1 MTSVAFT
8 HSRHNF
14 NFWAHCKDP
23 ELARACFSADRVL
36 SNGDSVIRCCCD
48 HHTMTTSPPTDKQQ
62 TDHIIGECLMK
73 AAHVVLGSR
82 SEPDKQSVQQPGR
95 KTWFNLNVDE
105 VAAASQVFD
114 NWRKDTSTPAYIE
127 VYLRPWGSS
136 GEQTSLQPSTSGQQ
150 DICVQTN
157 AFPSATLLERWMFHF
172 EACPPDGNLQ
182 RRRAQLARLDPPAVY
197 KRAVVMLRS
206 LTSYVRLLPGYR
218 MYKACKRSSSN
229 PACLGFCLLKGHQ
242 SNMGPAKATH
252 LRHFSFTPLETPYG
266 QFKLEVDYAPAAAV
280 NFLEQSTSP
289 QHQAE
294 IISDYVRG
302 AQPADKQRQAHNALR
317 GELTASL
324 QGSWRQ
330 PSLATPAAADRTE
343 ESQRSSLGLRRHSWS
358 REVVRISPPSPSAAT
373 PFATGGRPPL
383 ASAGNHEAGLMP
395 SPSLPVPS
403 LQKGQAPLAAQQRMQ
418 RTISTPAQPQALPS
432 WRPDLP
438 ELSPQDIATPSSP
451 PANTHLMQGGS
462 PRQPQGIDQQPLPC
476 SSPPMHGIPA
486 RQPCYRSTG
495 TDPVCI
501 PNTKPRV
508 FSSNDLT
515 SLGPSAWSE
524 AGSGARA
531 GPLETVMVRQYGFPS
546 CQGSAPSSAPASTGF
561 VPPAGNRQVGLLRA
575 VAAKPPMSNSPSSGG
590 GLLPPTPPN
599 PPYQPATGS
608 SDAGSSSN
616 STTFAY
622 LPSGSPQLPFA
633 FTPSPHSLPTL
644 AGQGSM
650 RSSYMSP
657 SPPISGRDISALA
670 VIRRPSWSGA
680 ARTASYDGGSITA
693 TGRQAVN
700 TAFPLEDSLDS
711 SFFGG
716 SAARQMLKASGTG
729 PHPALSANKALVLQH
744 TGTQGSSSTS
754 YTAPRLTYP
763 QDPQDAAG
771 GLHAEESESDI
782 LPFAIDGD
790 TAAFDATSSAAD
802 GKSGAPGGVS
812 SAEAVVKW
820 LEVHPY
826 LHADCS
832 SDAQHATCSEAV
844 DAQEELDR
852 LRPLIHAIG
861 QHQ

>member
-1 MTSVAFT
+1 MTA
-8 HSRHNF
+8 
-14 NFWAHCKDP
+14 
-23 ELARACFSADRVL
+23 
-36 SNGDSVIRCCCD
+36 
-48 HHTMTTSPPTDKQQ
+48 SPPTDKQQ

-73 AAHVVLGSR
+73 AAHVILGSR
-82 SEPDKQSVQQPGR
+82 SEPNKQPVQHPGR
-95 KTWFNLNVDE
+95 KTWFNLNIDE

-114 NWRKDTSTPAYIE
+114 NWRKDTNTPAFIE
-127 VYLRPWGSS
+127 VYMRPWGPS

-150 DICVQTN
+150 DICLQTD
-157 AFPSATLLERWMFHF
+157 AFPAATLLERWMFHF

-218 MYKACKRSSSN
+218 MYKACKRSSSS
-229 PACLGFCLLKGHQ
+229 PARLGFCLLKGHQ
-242 SNMGPAKATH
+242 SSMGSTTATH

-280 NFLEQSTSP
+280 NFLEQSTSS

-294 IISDYVRG
+294 IILDYVRG
-302 AQPADKQRQAHNALR
+302 AQPADKQRLSHNALR
-317 GELTASL
+317 GGLTASL

-330 PSLATPAAADRTE
+330 PSLANPAAAERTE
-343 ESQRSSLGLRRHSWS
+343 EPQRSSSLGLRRHSWS

-383 ASAGNHEAGLMP
+383 ASPGSHEAGLMP

-403 LQKGQAPLAAQQRMQ
+403 LEKGQALPAAQPRMQ

-438 ELSPQDIATPSSP
+438 EVSLEDIATPSSP
-451 PANTHLMQGGS
+451 LSYPHPVQGGYS
-462 PRQPQGIDQQPLPC
+462 RQHQGVDEQPLPC
-476 SSPPMHGIPA
+476 SSPPVHGIPA

-501 PNTKPRV
+501 PTTKPRV

-524 AGSGARA
+524 MGSGARA
-531 GPLETVMVRQYGFPS
+531 GPPETVMVRQYGFPS

-561 VPPAGNRQVGLLRA
+561 APPAGNRQVGLLRA
-575 VAAKPPMSNSPSSGG
+575 VAAKPPMSNSSSSGG

-599 PPYQPATGS
+599 PSYQPATGS

-680 ARTASYDGGSITA
+680 ARTASYDGGSTTTA
-693 TGRQAVN
+693 GRQAVN
-700 TAFPLEDSLDS
+700 MAFPLDDSLDS
-711 SFFGG
+711 SFFGS
-716 SAARQMLKASGTG
+716 SAARQMLKPSGAA
-729 PHPALSANKALVLQH
+729 PHPGLSANKALVLQH
-744 TGTQGSSSTS
+744 TGMQGSSSAS

-763 QDPQDAAG
+763 QDTHDAAG

-790 TAAFDATSSAAD
+790 TAAFDATSPAAD
-802 GKSGAPGGVS
+802 GGLS

-826 LHADCS
+826 LHANLS
-832 SDAQHATCSEAV
+832 SDMAHATCSETV
-844 DAQEELDR
+844 DAREELDR
-852 LRPLIHAIG
+852 LRPLIQAI
-861 QHQ
+861 QEQ